1 MSRRDFHGSHSSLCL
16 PFEHVMCCCIGVV
29 EIGRKNERRGQMGD
43 TPASY
48 SEGLEFKSRPGDRLS

>member
-1 MSRRDFHGSHSSLCL
+1 
-16 PFEHVMCCCIGVV
+16 MCCCIGVV